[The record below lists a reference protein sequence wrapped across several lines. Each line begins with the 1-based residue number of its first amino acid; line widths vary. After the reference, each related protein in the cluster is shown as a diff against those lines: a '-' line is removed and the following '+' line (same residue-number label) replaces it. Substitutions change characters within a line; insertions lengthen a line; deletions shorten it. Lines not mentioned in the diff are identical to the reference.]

1 MAKITI
7 GLGVVLIAL
16 GLGSY
21 FGTGRESGT
30 ALIPAYFGLPL
41 LVLGLVALNE
51 RMRKTAMH
59 IAVVLGLLGFA
70 GTVTGLTKL
79 PVLLTGGELKRPAA
93 VAVQAAMAIVCCL
106 FVLLWVWSFVW
117 SFIKARRAGAAQ
129 RDS

>member
-7 GLGVVLIAL
+7 GLGLVLIAL

-21 FGTGRESGT
+21 FGTGRASFT
-30 ALIPAYFGLPL
+30 ALIPAFFGLPL

-51 RMRKTAMH
+51 RMRPTAMH

-79 PVLLTGGELKRPAA
+79 PVLLTGGELARPAA
-93 VAVQAAMAIVCCL
+93 VAVQAAMAIVCL
-106 FVLLWVWSFVW
+106 VFVLLCVW
-117 SFIKARRAGAAQ
+117 SFIKARRASAAQ